1 MRADEEVPADLVVL
15 STPDKDNL
23 CYVETANLDGETNLK
38 IKYCWSG
45 FTGRQHMEHFE
56 PFVETCRVG
65 CEPPN
70 PKCVCVWVDSR
81 RVSRA
86 ARQPGSRQQQGLL
99 HSSPTFQT
107 AVQHREAL
115 WVEFQ

>member
-1 MRADEEVPADLVVL
+1 ML

-70 PKCVCVWVDSR
+70 PKCVCVSGLTADASAV
-81 RVSRA
+81 
-86 ARQPGSRQQQGLL
+86 QPGSLGAV
-99 HSSPTFQT
+99 SSKG
-107 AVQHREAL
+107 
-115 WVEFQ
+115 